1 MTDEQKK
8 YLEKIKKLLNLAK
21 SPNPNEAAVALSR
34 AQAMMR
40 KHGFEIGDVMLSE
53 VGSTTTLVD
62 KLNPPGWV
70 LKLLKAVDDAFG
82 VTHVLT
88 EEYDHAS
95 WKRRGAV
102 MFIGIMPN
110 DEIASYCFNVLYRQL
125 MTDRKVFIA
134 GLHKNCKKATKTNR
148 ADWYCLG
155 WISEVSSKVQP
166 LVVPTE
172 QKGLIKSW
180 KDKNLNITTYQA
192 RQAKDDKR
200 AIDAYLNGK
209 SDGAGVSI
217 HAGVSSE
224 NREASLVYYE

>member
-1 MTDEQKK
+1 M
-8 YLEKIKKLLNLAK
+8 
-21 SPNPNEAAVALSR
+21 
-34 AQAMMR
+34 
-40 KHGFEIGDVMLSE
+40 
-53 VGSTTTLVD
+53 
-62 KLNPPGWV
+62 
-70 LKLLKAVDDAFG
+70 
-82 VTHVLT
+82 THVLT

-209 SDGAGVSI
+209 RDGAGVSI
-217 HAGVSSE
+217 HAGVSGQDSAKLAYIE
-224 NREASLVYYE
+224 